1 MKGGAVGDRPRGTV
15 VKRLFA
21 RCCRGKSAAWE
32 RRARW
37 NYAILFAIS
46 MKIPEIVEK
55 MTRIGNT
62 AVHAAQE
69 ENRRKGIPNV
79 YVLNGTIVW
88 QLPDGSITTKRPDAL
103 LAPAPNDAAGRPSI

>member
-1 MKGGAVGDRPRGTV
+1 M
-15 VKRLFA
+15 
-21 RCCRGKSAAWE
+21 
-32 RRARW
+32 
-37 NYAILFAIS
+37 
-46 MKIPEIVEK
+46 PEIVEK

-88 QLPDGSITTKRPDAL
+88 QLPDGSVTTKRPDAL
-103 LAPAPNDAAGRPSI
+103 LAPTPNDDATRLGTWFSAPMIHENLVRI

>member
-1 MKGGAVGDRPRGTV
+1 ME
-15 VKRLFA
+15 F
-21 RCCRGKSAAWE
+21 
-32 RRARW
+32 
-37 NYAILFAIS
+37 AILSIVS
-46 MKIPEIVEK
+46 KKMPEIVEK

-88 QLPDGSITTKRPDAL
+88 QLPDGSVTSKRPDAL
-103 LAPAPNDAAGRPSI
+103 LAPPPKDAAGSPST